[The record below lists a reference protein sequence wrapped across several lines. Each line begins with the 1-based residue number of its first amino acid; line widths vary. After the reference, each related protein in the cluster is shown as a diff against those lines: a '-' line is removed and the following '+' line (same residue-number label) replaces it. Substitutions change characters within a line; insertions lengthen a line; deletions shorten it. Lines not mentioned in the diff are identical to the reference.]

1 MTSHLIRPR
10 HRALSSLL
18 RLALLSM
25 LSTSALACTMRSV
38 PADTVKAPVDGR
50 VVQAFTCKDADGEH
64 LFVESRQTLSTG
76 AAGKAPSL
84 ALSFYK
90 FTLGSSGSLLR
101 RWQARDFV
109 TQDDPQPLPLPRAA
123 RSPRVDRF
131 VVRDVDGDGL
141 AEAFVSYALPGQGLN
156 PDDGKL
162 LVFYKDR
169 KYAIRGAVAS
179 GPGEFG
185 TRTMDPGF
193 GALPAAVQSFALD
206 LWDAV
211 ALPKGPPPVT
221 LSQARLH

>member
-10 HRALSSLL
+10 HRPLSSLL

-64 LFVESRQTLSTG
+64 LFVESRHTLPAFGTAKS
-76 AAGKAPSL
+76 PSW

-90 FTLGSSGSLLR
+90 FTLIPSGGLLK

-109 TQDDPQPLPLPRAA
+109 SQDDPLPLLPRNL

-193 GALPAAVQSFALD
+193 GALPASVQTFALN

-211 ALPKGPPPVT
+211 ALPKGPPSVT

>member
-1 MTSHLIRPR
+1 MC
-10 HRALSSLL
+10 
-18 RLALLSM
+18 LAGCWL
-25 LSTSALACTMRSV
+25 LSTSALACVMRSV
-38 PADTVKAPVDGR
+38 PADSVKAPVDGR

-64 LFVESRQTLSTG
+64 LFIESRQALSPPPG
-76 AAGKAPSL
+76 GRLPSL

-90 FTLGSSGSLLR
+90 FTLAASGGLLK

-109 TQDDPQPLPLPRAA
+109 MQDDPLPLPRTA
-123 RSPRVDRF
+123 RAPRVDRF

-141 AEAFVSYALPGQGLN
+141 AEAFVSYALPGQGLD

-179 GPGEFG
+179 GPADFG

-193 GALPAAVQSFALD
+193 SALPSAVQTFALD

-221 LSQARLH
+221 LSQARLP

>member
-1 MTSHLIRPR
+1 MTPDLIRPLTR
-10 HRALSSLL
+10 TLPSLL
-18 RLALLSM
+18 CLAMSSM
-25 LSTSALACTMRSV
+25 LSTTVLACAMRSV

-50 VVQAFTCKDADGEH
+50 VVQAFTCKDTDGEH
-64 LFVESRQTLSTG
+64 LFIESRQVLSSP
-76 AAGKAPSL
+76 AGKSPSL

-90 FTLGSSGSLLR
+90 FTLGSSGHLLK

-109 TQDDPQPLPLPRAA
+109 MQDDPLPLPLPRTA

-131 VVRDVDGDGL
+131 VARDVDGDGL

-193 GALPAAVQSFALD
+193 SALPAAVQTYALG

-221 LSQARLH
+221 LSQARLR